1 MSRKNA
7 REIAF
12 KLTFEYLFSNT
23 VNNKTVEM
31 LCLDKSLT
39 EEDKQYIDAV
49 YNGVVEHFDEFSALI
64 DKYAAGFKLE
74 RIYKPDLAVLLFAI
88 YEIKYMPDI
97 PNAVTINE
105 AIELVK
111 AYSDKKSY
119 SFVHGILTSVIKEV
133 NNGNN

>member
-88 YEIKYMPDI
+88 YEIEYMPDI